1 MKRPYAELAASLVA
15 IVSLPPVCFAQAP
28 DWPMLSRDAMHHAYT
43 GNQQL
48 TASAAPKLGLNWM
61 ANLHAADLGSP
72 VIAYNTV
79 LNKTVIYVGDEN
91 GDVFAYDESNGE
103 QIWGV
108 NVSFGNPERATPAV
122 APDGSVWVGSAYDAT
137 VTKLD
142 GATGQTLCSARLNTT
157 IDASITLATPPGG
170 ELTVYTGTND
180 GGGSIGTPDNKA
192 GVEVGISESDC

>member
-72 VIAYNTV
+72 VIA
-79 LNKTVIYVGDEN
+79 
-91 GDVFAYDESNGE
+91 
-103 QIWGV
+103 
-108 NVSFGNPERATPAV
+108 
-122 APDGSVWVGSAYDAT
+122 
-137 VTKLD
+137 
-142 GATGQTLCSARLNTT
+142 
-157 IDASITLATPPGG
+157 
-170 ELTVYTGTND
+170 
-180 GGGSIGTPDNKA
+180 
-192 GVEVGISESDC
+192 